1 MTTMMTMEVF
11 SHKIKRIYLTKN
23 KSLESEIMVC

>member
-1 MTTMMTMEVF
+1 MMTMEVF
-11 SHKIKRIYLTKN
+11 TNKIKRIYFTKN